1 MGPEPN
7 LQVFT
12 QRPFRAALQ
21 HQLLSGGISPPAMR
35 CLISSPQQDSRSEAV
50 HKEICLS
57 HVSGISSEVYGLTQ
71 AILDFKNGW
80 FFQANQAGKLM
91 PLGDVYTQVSI
102 CAKSDQISQ
111 RQRSKALVGRQRK
124 TGGQQSSCEQRALF
138 DGTVTSILAS
148 VFIVFTEE
156 F

>member
-1 MGPEPN
+1 
-7 LQVFT
+7 
-12 QRPFRAALQ
+12 
-21 HQLLSGGISPPAMR
+21 
-35 CLISSPQQDSRSEAV
+35 
-50 HKEICLS
+50 
-57 HVSGISSEVYGLTQ
+57 
-71 AILDFKNGW
+71 
-80 FFQANQAGKLM
+80 M

-124 TGGQQSSCEQRALF
+124 TGGQQRSCEQRALF